1 MLTVQCTSFL
11 INPLLEQIKGLFL
24 WIMEFWDMNQ
34 IFGKLLIYPFI
45 TLIILCFMQLSF
57 SNLIAEQL
65 FALIANILNL
75 NLGEKIFFKEI

>member
-57 SNLIAEQL
+57 SNLIVEQL